1 MLSYAERAALQTNPI
16 GKKLFELIDQK
27 QSNLALSADVIHK
40 DELLHLANTLGPKLC
55 LLKTH
60 LDIIE
65 DADQSLIDELVR
77 LSEQHQFLIFE
88 DRKFADIGNT
98 TRLQFEHGPFQ
109 ISKWADMVN
118 FHLIPGPG
126 ILDGLKA
133 ANGKAE
139 RGYIVLSKMSSAGH
153 LFTDDYIK
161 ATVELAEKNPNDV
174 IGFITQHKLIN
185 DPRFIHFTPGV
196 KLQEGVDELG
206 QRYRTPDIAIK
217 EQGCDVIIVGRG
229 IIAADDPV
237 AEAEAYRKAGW
248 VAYSNKTL

>member
-1 MLSYAERAALQTNPI
+1 MLSYSKRAELQNNPV
-16 GKKLFELIDQK
+16 GKKLFQIIDQK
-27 QSNLALSADVIHK
+27 QSNLALSADVIRK
-40 DELLHLANTLGPKLC
+40 DELIALADLLGPKLC

-65 DADQSLIDELVR
+65 DADQHLIDVLVR
-77 LSEQHQFLIFE
+77 LSQKHQFLIFE

-153 LFTDDYIK
+153 LFTDDYVK
-161 ATVELAEKNPNDV
+161 ATVELAENNPDDV
-174 IGFITQHKLIN
+174 IGFITQHKLID

-196 KLQEGVDELG
+196 KLKEGVDELG
-206 QRYRTPDIAIK
+206 QRYRTPEIAIK

-229 IIAADDPV
+229 IIGADNPL
-237 AEAEAYRKAGW
+237 AEAEAYRQAGW
-248 VAYSNKTL
+248 EAYC